1 MKKEIPILFGLIA
14 AILWYGEFFIAGMFM
29 DNLKMFFTNG
39 LRIGGVVG
47 IMVGAYSVGRQ
58 IYFKIKYNNE
68 RYYAILRAFMIFLM
82 IFLGA
87 ARGTSAGT
95 PFSSMFFNVYIPFQA
110 TVFSLLAFY
119 IASAAYRSF
128 KAKSVESAVLL
139 IASVFVM
146 LSKITLGEA
155 MWDKIP
161 VIGEWIMDAPSSA
174 GRRAIIFGGYL
185 GMITMMIRIFFGLER
200 SHLSE

>member
-1 MKKEIPILFGLIA
+1 MKKEIPILLGLIA
-14 AILWYGEFFIAGMFM
+14 GILWYGEFFIAGMFQE
-29 DNLKMFFTNG
+29 NQKLFFSNG
-39 LRIGGVVG
+39 MKIAGVVG
-47 IMVGAYSVGRQ
+47 VLVGVYSVARQ
-58 IYFKIKYNNE
+58 NYYKIKNKNE
-68 RYYAILRAFMIFLM
+68 RYYAILRVSMILLM
-82 IFLGA
+82 VFLGLKS
-87 ARGTSAGT
+87 GTSSGT
-95 PFSSMFFNVYIPFQA
+95 PFSSMFMNVYVPFQA

-139 IASVFVM
+139 VASIIVM
-146 LSKITLGEA
+146 LSKIPLGGE
-155 MWDKIP
+155 MWGQIH

-185 GMITMMIRIFFGLER
+185 GSITMMIRIFFGLER

>member
-1 MKKEIPILFGLIA
+1 MKKEIPILLGLIA
-14 AILWYGEFFIAGMFM
+14 GILWYGEFFIAGMFQE
-29 DNLKMFFTNG
+29 NQKLFFSNG
-39 LRIGGVVG
+39 MKIAGVVG
-47 IMVGAYSVGRQ
+47 VLVGVYSVARQ
-58 IYFKIKYNNE
+58 NYYKIKNKNE
-68 RYYAILRAFMIFLM
+68 RYYAILRVSMILLM
-82 IFLGA
+82 VFLGLKS
-87 ARGTSAGT
+87 GTSSGT
-95 PFSSMFFNVYIPFQA
+95 PFSSMFMNVYVPFQA

-139 IASVFVM
+139 VASIIVM
-146 LSKITLGEA
+146 LSKIPLGGE
-155 MWDKIP
+155 MWGQIP

-185 GMITMMIRIFFGLER
+185 GSITMMIRIFFGLER

>member
-1 MKKEIPILFGLIA
+1 MKKEIPILLGLKAGI
-14 AILWYGEFFIAGMFM
+14 IWYNGFFFAGMFY
-29 DNLKMFFTNG
+29 DNLKLFFASG
-39 LRIGGVVG
+39 LKIGGVVG
-47 IMVGAYSVGRQ
+47 VLIAVYSVARQ
-58 IYFKIKYNNE
+58 NYFKIKYNNE
-68 RYYAILRAFMIFLM
+68 RYYSILRVSMIFLM
-82 IFLGA
+82 LFLGIT
-87 ARGTSAGT
+87 RGTSIGT
-95 PFSSMFFNVYIPFQA
+95 PFSSMFMNVYIPFQA
-110 TVFSLLAFY
+110 TTFSILAFY

-128 KAKSVESAVLL
+128 KAKSMESAVLL

-146 LSKITLGEA
+146 LGKIPIGEA
-155 MWDKIP
+155 MWDRIP

>member
-1 MKKEIPILFGLIA
+1 MKKEIPILLGLIA
-14 AILWYGEFFIAGMFM
+14 GILWYGEFFIAGMFQE
-29 DNLKMFFTNG
+29 NQKLFFSNG
-39 LRIGGVVG
+39 MKIAGVVG
-47 IMVGAYSVGRQ
+47 VLVGVYSVARQ
-58 IYFKIKYNNE
+58 NYYKIKNKNE
-68 RYYAILRAFMIFLM
+68 RYYAILRVSMILIM
-82 IFLGA
+82 VFLGLKS
-87 ARGTSAGT
+87 GTSSGT
-95 PFSSMFFNVYIPFQA
+95 PFSSMFMNVYVPFQA

-139 IASVFVM
+139 VASIIVM
-146 LSKITLGEA
+146 LSKIPLGGE
-155 MWDKIP
+155 MWSQIP

-185 GMITMMIRIFFGLER
+185 GSITMMIRIFFGLER

>member
-14 AILWYGEFFIAGMFM
+14 AMLWYSEFFFAGMFY
-29 DNLKMFFTNG
+29 DNMKLFFASGLK
-39 LRIGGVVG
+39 IAGVVS
-47 IMVGAYSVGRQ
+47 IMIAIYSVARQ
-58 IYFKIKYNNE
+58 NYFKIKYNNE
-68 RYYAILRAFMIFLM
+68 RYYAILRVSMIFLM

-87 ARGTSAGT
+87 QRGTSLGT

-110 TVFSLLAFY
+110 TTFALLAFY

-128 KAKSVESAVLL
+128 KAKSLESAVLL
-139 IASVFVM
+139 TASILVM
-146 LSKITLGEA
+146 LGKIPVGEA

-161 VIGEWIMDAPSSA
+161 VIGEWIIDGPSSA

>member
-1 MKKEIPILFGLIA
+1 MKKEIPILLGLIA
-14 AILWYGEFFIAGMFM
+14 GILWYGEFFIAGMFQE
-29 DNLKMFFTNG
+29 NQKLFFSNG
-39 LRIGGVVG
+39 MKIAGVVG
-47 IMVGAYSVGRQ
+47 VLVGVYSVARQ
-58 IYFKIKYNNE
+58 NYYKIKNKNE
-68 RYYAILRAFMIFLM
+68 RYYAILRVSMILIM
-82 IFLGA
+82 VFLGLKS
-87 ARGTSAGT
+87 GTSSGT
-95 PFSSMFFNVYIPFQA
+95 PFSSMFMNVYVPFQA

-139 IASVFVM
+139 VASIIVM
-146 LSKITLGEA
+146 LSKIPLGGEL
-155 MWDKIP
+155 WNQIP

-185 GMITMMIRIFFGLER
+185 GSITMMIRIFFGLER

>member
-1 MKKEIPILFGLIA
+1 MKKEIPILLGLIA
-14 AILWYGEFFIAGMFM
+14 GILWYGEFFIAGMFQE
-29 DNLKMFFTNG
+29 NQKLFFSNG
-39 LRIGGVVG
+39 FKIVGVVAVL
-47 IMVGAYSVGRQ
+47 VGVYSVARQ
-58 IYFKIKYNNE
+58 NYYKIKYKNE
-68 RYYAILRAFMIFLM
+68 RYYAILRVSMILLM
-82 IFLGA
+82 IFLGLKS
-87 ARGTSAGT
+87 GTSSGT
-95 PFSSMFFNVYIPFQA
+95 PFSSMFMNVYVPFQA

-139 IASVFVM
+139 VASLIVM
-146 LSKITLGEA
+146 LSKIPLGGE
-155 MWDKIP
+155 MWSQIP

-185 GMITMMIRIFFGLER
+185 GSITMMIRIFFGLER

>member
-1 MKKEIPILFGLIA
+1 MKKEIPILLGLIA
-14 AILWYGEFFIAGMFM
+14 GILWYTEFFIAGMFYE
-29 DNLKMFFTNG
+29 NLKLFFANG
-39 LRIGGVVG
+39 FKVGGVVG
-47 IMVGAYSVGRQ
+47 VMVGIYSVGRQ
-58 IYFKIKYNNE
+58 NYAKIKYNNE
-68 RYYAILRAFMIFLM
+68 RYYAILRVAMILLM

-87 ARGTSAGT
+87 KRGMSSGT
-95 PFSSMFFNVYIPFQA
+95 PFSSMFMNVYVPFQA

-128 KAKSVESAVLL
+128 KAKSVESGVLL
-139 IASVFVM
+139 VASILVM

-174 GRRAIIFGGYL
+174 GKRAIIFGGYL
-185 GMITMMIRIFFGLER
+185 GSITMMIRIFFGLER

>member
-1 MKKEIPILFGLIA
+1 MKKEIPILLGLLAGIV
-14 AILWYGEFFIAGMFM
+14 WYSEFFIAGLFYE
-29 DNLKMFFTNG
+29 DLKLFFANG
-39 LRIGGVVG
+39 FRIAGVVG
-47 IMVGAYSVGRQ
+47 VMVSIYSVARQ
-58 IYFKIKYNNE
+58 NYFKIKYNNE
-68 RYYAILRAFMIFLM
+68 RYYSILRVVMILLM

-87 ARGTSAGT
+87 KRGMTPGT
-95 PFSSMFFNVYIPFQA
+95 PFSSMFMNVYVPFQA
-110 TVFSLLAFY
+110 TVFSLLSFY

-139 IASVFVM
+139 VASIFVM
-146 LSKITLGEA
+146 LGKIPIGEA
-155 MWDKIP
+155 IWDKIP

-185 GMITMMIRIFFGLER
+185 GTITMMIRIFFGLER